1 MRVSFVTTNPVKI
14 ASLKRV
20 LNERGIEVDV
30 IDRDIPEIQALTA
43 DEVAAAK
50 AVEAFRLFGRPV
62 LVNDFA
68 CHIDALNGWPGA
80 FVKFETER
88 LGIGTFFRM
97 LKTPHGHLG
106 YGCRLANAVAYMDAD
121 LPEPKVFAR
130 SIRGVLSPQAYEA
143 LPAKEG
149 AWVDT
154 VFVPDGE
161 FLPLGE
167 MSPAQKDAWRRRD
180 AIEGYYRALAD
191 WLVAREAMTAA
202 PPRTPTG

>member
-20 LNERGIEVDV
+20 LNDRGIEVEI

-50 AVEAFRLFGRPV
+50 AVEAFRLFRRPV

-68 CHIDALNGWPGA
+68 CHLEALNGWPGA

-88 LGIGTFFRM
+88 LGLGTFFRM
-97 LKTPHGHLG
+97 LKTPQGHLG
-106 YGCRLANAVAYMDAD
+106 YGCRLANAIAYMDD
-121 LPEPKVFAR
+121 GLQEPKIFAR
-130 SIRGVLSPQAYEA
+130 SIPGVISPQAYEA
-143 LPAKEG
+143 LSAKEG

-161 FLPLGE
+161 FLALGE
-167 MSPAQKDAWRRRD
+167 MTPAQKDAWRRRD
-180 AIEGYYRALAD
+180 AVEGYYRELAD
-191 WLVAREAMTAA
+191 WLAAREARTGA
-202 PPRTPTG
+202 PSRTPAG